1 MRVVPVTANV
11 SFDSHLVVSRVVV
24 TAIMSLATPGRM
36 TVAPR
41 TIAFIDITGSLTLW
55 PGLARMTYTP

>member
-41 TIAFIDITGSLTLW
+41 TIAFIDITDDYERSLGWFFGRDT
-55 PGLARMTYTP
+55 